1 MFAWIFKLIATI
13 ASIATT
19 ALLVTESVRRGLI
32 VATTIFGLVK
42 IIVIFLFL
50 AVLAVIL
57 YLLLKDSFRAKSVE
71 ESR

>member
-1 MFAWIFKLIATI
+1 MFAWILKLIATI

-32 VATTIFGLVK
+32 VATTIFGIIK

-50 AVLAVIL
+50 AILAVIL
-57 YLLLKDSFRAKSVE
+57 YLLLKDSFRSKSAE
-71 ESR
+71 ESL

>member
-1 MFAWIFKLIATI
+1 MFAWIFKLIATL

-32 VATTIFGLVK
+32 VATTIFGVVK
-42 IIVIFLFL
+42 IIVIFLFF

-57 YLLLKDSFRAKSVE
+57 YLLLKDAFRPKPA
-71 ESR
+71 ESSN

>member
-13 ASIATT
+13 ASIATA

>member
-1 MFAWIFKLIATI
+1 MFAWIFKLIATL

-32 VATTIFGLVK
+32 VATTIFGVVK
-42 IIVIFLFL
+42 IIIIFLFF

-57 YLLLKDSFRAKSVE
+57 YLLLKDAFRPKPA
-71 ESR
+71 ESSN

>member
-1 MFAWIFKLIATI
+1 MFAWILKLIATM

-32 VATTIFGLVK
+32 VATTIFGIIK

-50 AVLAVIL
+50 AILAVIL
-57 YLLLKDSFRAKSVE
+57 YLLLKDSFRSKSAE
-71 ESR
+71 ESL

>member
-1 MFAWIFKLIATI
+1 MFAWIFKLIATV
-13 ASIATT
+13 ASIVTT

-32 VATTIFGLVK
+32 VATTIFGIIK

-57 YLLLKDSFRAKSVE
+57 YLLLKDSFRAKSAE
-71 ESR
+71 ESL

>member
-1 MFAWIFKLIATI
+1 MFAWILKLIATV

-32 VATTIFGLVK
+32 VATTIFGIIK

-50 AVLAVIL
+50 AILAIIL
-57 YLLLKDSFRAKSVE
+57 YLLLKDSFRSKAAE
-71 ESR
+71 ESL